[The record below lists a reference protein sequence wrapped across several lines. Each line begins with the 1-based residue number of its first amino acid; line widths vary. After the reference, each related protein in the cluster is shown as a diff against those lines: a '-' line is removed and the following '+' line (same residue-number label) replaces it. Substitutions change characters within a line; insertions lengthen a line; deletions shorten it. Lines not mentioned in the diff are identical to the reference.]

1 MFSNYIKIA
10 IRNLA
15 RQRAYSL
22 INIIGLTFGI
32 TSFLLIMMYVQY
44 ESSFDK
50 QIPDYG
56 RIYRMVEIQIEEG
69 VGEQHVAITMGP
81 LAPALKAD
89 FPEVKDAVRLLMH
102 GRVPVRFENKQ
113 LNEDNCFI
121 ADPSVL
127 VFFGIRMLS
136 GNPQTALLEKQSV
149 VISEDM
155 AKRYFGSVENAIGKT
170 LEISKRPGMKVSG
183 VMENFPKNTHLQCG
197 MFISIAT
204 FENQWD
210 WLKNDW
216 GTNSVVTYISLKEG
230 TDYKQLE
237 AKLPDFIKRHVDR
250 KKAEYGYLSMYLQ
263 PLSDVHLKSN
273 HIKFQIQ
280 FYQGSII
287 LFYLFLAV
295 AIIILLIA
303 CVNFINLAIA
313 QSVKRA
319 KEVGIRK
326 TLGANRSNLIYQFI
340 GESFI
345 VTLVSL
351 VFAVGFVELL
361 LPRFNSILNTN
372 LRIDFIENPLYN
384 IGLLIILLI
393 ISLLSGSY
401 PAFYLSRFQPVTVL
415 KGKLN
420 GRSKQVSLRKIL
432 VVFQFTTSVIMIFS
446 VMVLFAQIK
455 FMVNKNLGYNYE
467 NLISIPIYGK
477 ETLKKSEVLKNEL
490 LQVPQVKDVAF
501 AAGANGASG
510 SQGGINALDT
520 TRKRCMV
527 RYGFVDY
534 NFFKLVEIPLVEG
547 RYFDKNNGTDS
558 TAAVIL
564 NQAAVKEFGWNQPL
578 GKKIAFIGGT
588 KAYTVVGVIKDYH
601 YYSLHSKIEP
611 AAFFVMPDNFYTL
624 LIKVKSTSEKQ
635 VIPEIEKLWKD
646 IFPESPFE
654 YEFVKQQ
661 IKNQYNTEKNV
672 LVIFIYFTILSL
684 VISCMGLYGLT
695 SLIIE
700 QRTREIG
707 LRKVMG
713 GSNFNII
720 KMLNNDFI
728 KLVFLAGIIS
738 IPLTWYFS
746 DRLLANFA
754 YHIPVR
760 WYYFAVSILI
770 TIVIALFT
778 VSLKSWRAARKKP
791 VESLKY
797 E

>member
-1 MFSNYIKIA
+1 MLKNYFKIA
-10 IRNLA
+10 IRNLT
-15 RQRAYSL
+15 RQQAYSL

-102 GRVPVRFENKQ
+102 GRVPVRYENKQ
-113 LNEDNCFI
+113 FNEDNCFI

-155 AKRYFGSVENAIGKT
+155 AKRYFGSAENAIGKT

-183 VMENFPKNTHLQCG
+183 VMENFPKNMHLQCG
-197 MFISIAT
+197 MFVSIAT

-216 GTNSVVTYISLKEG
+216 GNNSVVTYISLKEG

-345 VTLVSL
+345 VTFVSL
-351 VFAVGFVELL
+351 IFAVGLVELL
-361 LPRFNSILNTN
+361 LPRFNSILETN
-372 LRIDFIENPLYN
+372 LRIDFMGNPLFN
-384 IGLLIILLI
+384 VGLFIILLI
-393 ISLLSGSY
+393 VSLLSGSY
-401 PAFYLSRFQPVTVL
+401 PAFYLSRFQPVVVL

-420 GRSKQVSLRKIL
+420 GRSKQVSLRKTL
-432 VVFQFTTSVIMIFS
+432 VVFQFTISVIMIFS
-446 VMVLFAQIK
+446 VMIVFAQIK
-455 FMVNKNLGYNYE
+455 YMVNKNLGYNYD
-467 NLISIPIYGK
+467 NLISIPVYDK

-490 LQVPQVKDVAF
+490 LKIPLVNDVVF
-501 AAGANGASG
+501 SSGANGASG
-510 SQGGINALDT
+510 SQGGICAFDS

-534 NFFKLVEIPLVEG
+534 NFFKIMEIPLVEG
-547 RYFDKNNGTDS
+547 RYFDKKNGTDS

-564 NQAAVKEFGWNQPL
+564 NQAAVREFGWKQPL
-578 GKKIAFIGGT
+578 GKKIQFIGDT
-588 KAYTVVGVIKDYH
+588 KAFTVVGIIRDYH

-611 AAFFVMPDNFYTL
+611 AAFFIFPENYNTL
-624 LIKVKSTSEKQ
+624 LIKVKASTGKQ
-635 VIPEIEKLWKD
+635 IIPEIEKVWKSV
-646 IFPESPFE
+646 FPESPFE
-654 YEFVKQQ
+654 YEFVKRQ
-661 IKNQYNTEKNV
+661 IKNQYRTEENV
-672 LVIFIYFTILSL
+672 LIIFIYFTILSL
-684 VISCMGLYGLT
+684 VISCLGLYGLT
-695 SLIIE
+695 SLIVE
-700 QRTREIG
+700 QRTKEIG

-713 GSNFNII
+713 GSNFRII
-720 KMLNNDFI
+720 KMLNKEFI
-728 KLVFLAGIIS
+728 RLVLLAGIIS

-746 DRLLANFA
+746 GMFLNNFA
-754 YHIPVR
+754 YHISVG
-760 WYYFAVSILI
+760 WYYFAVSIL
-770 TIVIALFT
+770 VALFIAIFT
-778 VSLKSWRAARKKP
+778 VSFKSLKAANANP
-791 VESLKY
+791 VKSLKY